1 MSIPDETAR
10 AWAEVS
16 LSALVANARKVA
28 GISGARLLPMVKAN
42 GYGLGAP
49 MVARALEALDP
60 WGFGVATVEE
70 GSSLRA
76 AGICRPILVFAP
88 LQPSLISRYLAQ
100 DLRPTISDLKSLEAW
115 SAEEGNPFHVEVDTG
130 MSRTGFRWDDQS
142 GWQDRLRGA
151 RGLEGVF
158 THFYA
163 AENDSR
169 SVDTQWKRLQQVVA
183 LVAGK
188 GIMVHAANSAA
199 ALRGRTYAGDLVRPG
214 IFLYGGAVGDQIPEP
229 VVKLRAKVVATRRV
243 KPGDTVSY
251 GATWTAPG
259 DSLIATLG
267 IGYADGVP
275 RSLSNS
281 GMVELRGK
289 VAPIVGRVTMDFT
302 MVACDGPCEVGDIAT
317 VYGGLVSLD
326 QQAERAGTISYE
338 LLTSIGA
345 RLPRCYV

>member
-16 LSALVANARKVA
+16 LDALVANARTVA
-28 GISGARLLPMVKAN
+28 EISGARLLPMVKAN

-49 MVARALEALDP
+49 MVARALEAVDP

-76 AGICRPILVFAP
+76 AGITRPILVFAP
-88 LQPSLISRYLAQ
+88 LHPSLISRYLAQ
-100 DLRPTISDLKSLEAW
+100 DLRPTICDLGALAAW
-115 SAEEGNPFHVEVDTG
+115 SGEGGHPFHVEVDTG

-142 GWQDRLRGA
+142 GWQDRLRNA
-151 RGLEGVF
+151 PGLEGVF

-169 SVDTQWKRLQQVVA
+169 SVDTQWKRLQQVVVS
-183 LVAGK
+183 LPGK
-188 GIMVHAANSAA
+188 GILVHAANSAA

-214 IFLYGGAVGDQIPEP
+214 IFLYGGAVGDQIPEA

-259 DSLIATLG
+259 EALIATLG

-289 VAPIVGRVTMDFT
+289 ISPIVGRVTMDFT

-326 QQAERAGTISYE
+326 QQAQRAGTISYE

>member
-10 AWAEVS
+10 AWAEIS
-16 LSALVANARKVA
+16 LTALVANARTVA

-49 MVARALEALDP
+49 MVARALEAVDP

-70 GSSLRA
+70 GTSLRA
-76 AGICRPILVFAP
+76 AGILRPILVFAP
-88 LQPSLISRYLAQ
+88 LHPSLISRYLAQ
-100 DLRPTISDLKSLEAW
+100 DLRPTISDLAALDAW
-115 SAEEGNPFHVEVDTG
+115 IAEGSDRFHAEVDTG

-142 GWQDRLRGA
+142 GWQNRLRSA
-151 RGLEGVF
+151 PGLEGVF

-163 AENDSR
+163 AESDSK
-169 SVDTQWKRLQQVVA
+169 SIDTQWERLQQVVA
-183 LVAGK
+183 SLSRKA
-188 GIMVHAANSAA
+188 ILLHAANSAA
-199 ALRGRTYAGDLVRPG
+199 ALRGRAYAGDLVRPG
-214 IFLYGGAVGDQIPEP
+214 IFLYGGDAGGPVPEP
-229 VVKLRAKVVATRRV
+229 VVKLRTRVVATRQI
-243 KPGDTVSY
+243 KAGDTVSY
-251 GATWTAPG
+251 GGTWAAPAET
-259 DSLIATLG
+259 LIATLG

-281 GMVELRGK
+281 GVVEVRGK
-289 VAPIVGRVTMDFT
+289 LAPVVGRVTMDYT
-302 MVACDGPCEVGDIAT
+302 MVSCESPCAAGDIAT

-345 RLPRCYV
+345 RLPRRYV